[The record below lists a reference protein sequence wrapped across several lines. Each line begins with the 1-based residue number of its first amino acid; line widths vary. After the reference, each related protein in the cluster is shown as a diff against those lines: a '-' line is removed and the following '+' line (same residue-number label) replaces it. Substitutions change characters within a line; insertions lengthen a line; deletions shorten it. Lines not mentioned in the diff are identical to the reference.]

1 MAASSEPATSVAESA
16 SGTPEYVD
24 AVVIGSGFGGSV
36 TAYRLAEA
44 GRSVILMERGHAYPP
59 GTFARTPIEFA
70 ENFWSPADE
79 LYGLFETW
87 CFRGLEG
94 LVSSGLG
101 GGSLIYA
108 NVLLRKDPEWFVHDS
123 PLPGGGYENWPIG
136 REDLDPYYDRV
147 ERMLD
152 ATPYPYH
159 DTPKTETFA
168 LAAKAAG
175 HEPFRPPLAVTFTGR
190 DGELGGYLPIEPKP
204 YGNIHGRMRYTCA
217 LSGECD
223 IGCNS
228 GATNS
233 LDHTYV
239 SAAAHH
245 GADVRTLHEVRGF
258 RPVDGMWEVRY
269 RRHRPNEGPPVEGT
283 VRAAR
288 VVLGAGTFGSTYLL
302 LKNRASLPG
311 LSPALGTRFS
321 GNGDLLGFL
330 MGAKE
335 QIDKVARAR
344 RITGS
349 RGPVITS
356 AIRIGD
362 RVDGDGSAGRGYYVQ
377 EAGYPGFLNWMI
389 ETAQLK
395 SVVSRSTR
403 VALRMLANRLSMRG
417 ESNISGD
424 LANVLGR
431 TALSTSSLPVLG
443 MGRDVPDGKMYLD
456 RGRLAV
462 DWTTTTS
469 IDYFAAMRET
479 MSKFAEELGA
489 KYVDNPLWWA
499 KRVITVHPLGGAP
512 MGRNHFEGVVD
523 EWGGVFGHPGLS
535 VVDGAAMP
543 GPVGPNPSLTIAA
556 FADRAADHALEQW
569 PKSRRRRRRT
579 DATQP
584 ATGASQPTGGMSPM
598 DANAAEQ
605 PGPGGPSGN
614 GAVATS
620 VAFTEQMKGFFV
632 LGQGEPRSAA
642 QDARVRD
649 ERMMFELTIT
659 APDIDEFVSGD
670 AHEGTASGYLESD
683 ALGGRLEVERGWFNL
698 FVLAGHEEDRL
709 MKYRLW
715 LTTEGGSP
723 VTFVGYKEVRDDPGF
738 DLWEDTTTLFVQV
751 LDGHVPPGTDVA
763 ATGLLDPDDPSVL
776 GAGVLRIK
784 PLDFAEQMTTFT
796 TTGPGGAQ
804 AVARFGGLFLGKL
817 WSTYGRLARAE
828 DA

>member
-1 MAASSEPATSVAESA
+1 MVASSESAAPVAEPA

-44 GRSVILMERGHAYPP
+44 GRSVILMERGRPYPP
-59 GTFARTPIEFA
+59 GSFARTPVEFA
-70 ENFWSPADE
+70 EDFWSPDDD
-79 LYGLFETW
+79 LYGLLETW
-87 CFRGLEG
+87 SFRGLEG

-123 PLPGGGYENWPIG
+123 PIPGGGYENWPIG
-136 REDLDPYYDRV
+136 RADLDPHYDRV
-147 ERMLD
+147 ERFLD
-152 ATPYPYH
+152 ATEYPYR
-159 DTPKTETFA
+159 DTPKT
-168 LAAKAAG
+168 AAFENAAHDAG
-175 HEPFRPPLAVTFTGR
+175 YEVFHPPLAVTFADR
-190 DGELGGYLPIEPKP
+190 NGEVGQFLPIEPKP

-228 GATNS
+228 GAKNS

-245 GADVRTLHEVRGF
+245 GADVRTLHEVKGF
-258 RPVDGMWEVRY
+258 RPVDGGWEVRY
-269 RRHRPNEGPPVEGT
+269 RRHRPGGGPPVDGT

-335 QIDKVARAR
+335 QIDKVAKAR

-362 RVDGDGSAGRGYYVQ
+362 RVDGDGSTGRGYYIQ
-377 EAGYPGFLNWMI
+377 EAGYPGFLNWLI
-389 ETAQLK
+389 ETAQLR
-395 SVVSRSTR
+395 SVLSRSTK
-403 VALRMLANRLSMRG
+403 VALAVLANRLSLSG

-424 LANVLGR
+424 LAKVLGR
-431 TALSTSSLPVLG
+431 DALSTSSLPVLG
-443 MGRDVPDGKMYLD
+443 MGRDVPDGRMYLD
-456 RGRLAV
+456 RGRLAI
-462 DWTTTTS
+462 DWTTVTS
-469 IDYFAAMRET
+469 IDYFGAMRET
-479 MSKFAEELGA
+479 MSKFAAALGA

-523 EWGGVFGHPGLS
+523 QWGDVFGHPGLS
-535 VVDGAAMP
+535 VVDGAAMA

-556 FADRAADHALEQW
+556 FADRAADHALDEW
-569 PKSRRRRRRT
+569 PRSRRRSPRRPR
-579 DATQP
+579 ATTKESRMDTNADETTAASTASEAGN
-584 ATGASQPTGGMSPM
+584 ATP
-598 DANAAEQ
+598 
-605 PGPGGPSGN
+605 
-614 GAVATS
+614 TS
-620 VAFTEQMKGFFV
+620 VAFTEQMTGFFV
-632 LGQGEPRSAA
+632 LGAGDPRSAYE
-642 QDARVRD
+642 DARVRD

-659 APDIDEFVSGD
+659 APDIDEFVTGD
-670 AHEGTASGYLESD
+670 DHEGTAAGYLDSD
-683 ALGGRLEVERGWFNL
+683 ALGGRLPVERGWFNL
-698 FVLAGHEEDRL
+698 FVQSGDLDERI

-715 LTTEGGSP
+715 LTTEGGSA
-723 VTFVGYKEVRDDPGF
+723 VTFVGFKDVRDDPGF
-738 DLWEDTTTLFVQV
+738 DLWDDTTTLFVQV
-751 LDGHVPPGTDVA
+751 LDGHVPPGADVA
-763 ATGLLDPDDPSVL
+763 ATGLLDPADPSVL
-776 GAGVLRIK
+776 GAGVLRIR

-804 AVARFGGLFLGKL
+804 AIARFGGLFLGRL
-817 WSTYGRLARAE
+817 WSTYGRLARQE